1 MIVRAFLRWAET
13 ASAQDRARAA
23 VALAGACLRLP
34 VQDPQRHD
42 AAMAMMHLLDDP
54 DARVRRALAEALAGA
69 PMAPRP
75 VILALAQDQPDVAC
89 HVLTLSPVL
98 AEADL
103 VDLIGRGSRMTRGL
117 VAARPGLGPG
127 AAAAIAEVGDAAEIR
142 ILLDN
147 PQAAITR
154 YALQR
159 IADRFGSCPEIRT
172 VLADRDDLPS
182 VARDILVQRLSQ
194 SLGQS
199 PLVVNLLDPTRLAHL
214 LQEADSCACLQ
225 MAAQC
230 SVTERQKLIEHLAA
244 SDRIDSI
251 FLLRALVGGEIE
263 VLAGCL
269 SALAGLGEGRVR
281 AVLAT
286 GRRHAVRALYEAC
299 GLARDVAEIF
309 VQATLLWRR
318 MAAEPAM
325 PPEFSLSAELR
336 AQIAPPADPY
346 GAVSELLA
354 FIEQMETS
362 ARRHQARHLSLMLK
376 SAA

>member
-69 PMAPRP
+69 PAAPRP

-98 AEADL
+98 TEADL

-147 PQAAITR
+147 PRAAITR

-159 IADRFGSCPEIRT
+159 IAERFGNCPEIRT

-230 SVTERQKLIEHLAA
+230 SVTERQKLIEHLIA
-244 SDRIDSI
+244 SGRIDSI

-263 VLAGCL
+263 VLAACL
-269 SALAGLGEGRVR
+269 SALAGLGEDRVR

-336 AQIAPPADPY
+336 AQIVPPADPY

-354 FIEQMETS
+354 LIEQMETS
-362 ARRHQARHLSLMLK
+362 ARRHRARHLSLMLK